1 MIQSPLWWLGGY
13 FLTATL
19 LLLAKRALGA
29 WALSG
34 PIAPNICY
42 SRFCGADRKMKWA
55 QVGNSDWIGQRITV
69 WFVRYPT
76 QLWFIVTG
84 EPKLAA
90 TDQAPQRLV
99 RYGSC
104 AVVSACTNTVQSI
117 VQQQELWYC
126 MHCTAP
132 GHQPKRFWRLQVSPE
147 GWNIEG

>member
-1 MIQSPLWWLGGY
+1 MGQS
-13 FLTATL
+13 L
-19 LLLAKRALGA
+19 LISVTRAFV
-29 WALSG
+29 ALIERG
-34 PIAPNICY
+34 N
-42 SRFCGADRKMKWA
+42 GLKW
-55 QVGNSDWIGQRITV
+55 GIWIGLDNASSFWSDGLVCTR
-69 WFVRYPT
+69 VRYPT

-132 GHQPKRFWRLQVSPE
+132 GHQPKRF
-147 GWNIEG
+147 